1 MNMRLDFADVKPTM
15 LNFAVV
21 TLMASMGIVFAK
33 YVTARFI
40 PNSPLAD
47 FFGAV

>member
-1 MNMRLDFADVKPTM
+1 MRLNLDFADVKPTM

-33 YVTARFI
+33 YATARFL
-40 PNSPLAD
+40 PNTPLAD

>member
-1 MNMRLDFADVKPTM
+1 MDFADIKPTM

-33 YVTARFI
+33 YVTARFL
-40 PNSPLAD
+40 PDTPLSD